1 MKPQYINQIKAE
13 LICLKSWWG
22 VCSYLLPS
30 RWREGTTLG
39 PQGLPGQFVQ
49 FDSFPPS
56 MEEETGRVLEGQ
68 SLDSCSLSALMCG
81 WVGSWVE
88 SDEA

>member
-1 MKPQYINQIKAE
+1 MKPQYINQIKVE

-22 VCSYLLPS
+22 VGSYLVPS
-30 RWREGTTLG
+30 PWREGTTLG

-56 MEEETGRVLEGQ
+56 MEEETGRVLKGQ
-68 SLDSCSLSALMCG
+68 SLDSCSDSLCPDVWLG
-81 WVGSWVE
+81 WLLG
-88 SDEA
+88 